1 MTNSLY
7 VLSAFNILS
16 ATLRFS
22 GLHFVAVRPS
32 QVPEYLRTSGFFQ
45 GLNVTDD
52 DEFLVPSNHMK
63 VNTNVDTLA
72 DMTELLNTIR
82 FWGSDIL
89 PQAMIDFA
97 AHQSNKDLFRSVLE
111 PFCDD
116 LKLITTVCSIIA
128 DDVDHNVRL
137 EKAMESGNIDVV
149 HYFHNKHSPFSSR
162 AIALAAGQGALD
174 CLDYAL
180 TFKFRYNAPQNLVFS
195 EAVRNGHMN
204 SILYLRQKGFCHH
217 FYTSPDLV
225 EIAAASGQLVV
236 LKYLCSQK
244 CSFHSAAIAAADA
257 GHFDCLVY
265 ALTNG
270 APLHDDPPYAQ
281 QTGSVTHRLAR
292 AGLLEYFQVAIS
304 SGFNADTP
312 TALIFA
318 RSGNLEY
325 LQLSIDHGARPSV
338 KLIASAAQ
346 KGHLDCL
353 KFLHQLCSFRAEAS
367 GNGLDWR
374 AYAASVSYGSLRFTD
389 VALSTASAQ
398 QWECLWFLITHGCTM
413 NKSLTTCLIQSDQ
426 IELYHLATFD
436 RHACQTSKFFQ
447 GLSVADDDK
456 FSIPSNYMKLDTKVA
471 TLTDMTAMLAT
482 IRFWGSDVFP
492 QAMFDFAAHQPY
504 FILKPILE
512 PYRDD
517 LPFIVTVCSIAS
529 SVANSRVRL
538 EKAMECGM
546 IEVVK
551 YFHKN
556 EIPFSATAIAM
567 AAGKEALNCLE
578 YAL

>member
-1 MTNSLY
+1 MQT
-7 VLSAFNILS
+7 
-16 ATLRFS
+16 
-22 GLHFVAVRPS
+22 VRPS

-52 DEFLVPSNHMK
+52 DEFFIPSNHMK
-63 VNTNVDTLA
+63 LNANVDSLA

-82 FWGSDIL
+82 FWGSDIF

-97 AHQSNKDLFRSVLE
+97 AHQSDKDLFRSVLE
-111 PFCDD
+111 PFRDD
-116 LKLITTVCSIIA
+116 LKFITTVCSIIA
-128 DDVDHNVRL
+128 DDVDHNLRL

-149 HYFHNKHSPFSSR
+149 HYFHNKRSPISSR

-180 TFKFRYNAPQNLVFS
+180 TFGFRYNAHHNLVFS
-195 EAVRNGHMN
+195 EAVRNGHIN

-217 FYTSPDLV
+217 SYTSPDLV

-236 LKYLCSQK
+236 LKYLYSQK

-292 AGLLEYFQVAIS
+292 AGLLDYFQVAIS

-325 LQLSIDHGARPSV
+325 LQLSIEHGARPSV

-353 KFLHQLCSFRAEAS
+353 KFLHQLCFFRAEAS

-374 AYAASVSYGSLRFTD
+374 AYAVSVSYGSFRFTD

-398 QWECLWFLITHGCTM
+398 QWECLSFLITHGCTM

-426 IELYHLATFD
+426 VELYHLATA
-436 RHACQTSKFFQ
+436 HGCNVSVQAACQFVSVGNIDLLQHALEHGCERSEEILRAAARHGQLQCLKYAHAQ
-447 GLSVADDDK
+447 GCPCSAQVSLA
-456 FSIPSNYMKLDTKVA
+456 A
-471 TLTDMTAMLAT
+471 ARGGHLTCLQYLHERGCPWDA
-482 IRFWGSDVFP
+482 
-492 QAMFDFAAHQPY
+492 
-504 FILKPILE
+504 
-512 PYRDD
+512 
-517 LPFIVTVCSIAS
+517 
-529 SVANSRVRL
+529 RVR
-538 EKAMECGM
+538 
-546 IEVVK
+546 
-551 YFHKN
+551 
-556 EIPFSATAIAM
+556 SAEHQQCILDYADAHSCPS
-567 AAGKEALNCLE
+567 EA
-578 YAL
+578 